1 MATDA
6 DAVTQQ
12 SQATY
17 NSFCRF
23 FTSAT
28 IAVLALLGLM
38 AIFLL

>member
-12 SQATY
+12 SQAVY
-17 NSFCRF
+17 KSFCRF
-23 FTSAT
+23 FTLST
-28 IAVLALLGLM
+28 IAVLVLLGLM

>member
-1 MATDA
+1 MTTDA

-17 NSFCRF
+17 KSFCRF
-23 FTSAT
+23 FTTST
-28 IAVLALLGLM
+28 FAVLGLLGLM

>member
-1 MATDA
+1 MTIDA
-6 DAVTQQ
+6 EAVTQQ

-17 NSFCRF
+17 KSFCRF
-23 FTSAT
+23 FTTAT